1 MVIMIQRFF
10 IKYWWTFP
18 LLLAL
23 SMLALIVLF
32 TKTPSIL
39 ETIIGVLLLL
49 DVVAL
54 FTSWVIL
61 IINKKW
67 LKVLLSFI
75 ASAVECLFSFIISTV
90 VGGVLFL
97 PLVLSAMSG
106 PDGFGKEHPIP
117 EQLEYNLPLSY
128 ESDKIE
134 VVDSLDT
141 KTYLQI
147 WNDFQ
152 GGMYKYDFY
161 YTSLE
166 PGEVFLRCY
175 EVTSNTPLS
184 EDRLI
189 EQSRVKISSQKQ
201 FGKVVNKQSF
211 TIYEGDWDDYYAA
224 RIEVWF
230 KSSETNKESKLMEKV
245 YRVEGWMR

>member
-1 MVIMIQRFF
+1 MVIMIKRFF

-32 TKTPSIL
+32 TKTPFIL

-75 ASAVECLFSFIISTV
+75 ASAVV
-90 VGGVLFL
+90 VCILWL
-97 PLVLSAMSG
+97 SLVLSAMSG

-152 GGMYKYDFY
+152 GGLYKYDFY
-161 YTSLE
+161 YGSLE
-166 PGEVFLRCY
+166 SGDIFLRCY

-189 EQSRVKISSQKQ
+189 ERSRVKISPQKQ

>member
-1 MVIMIQRFF
+1 MVIMIKRLL

-18 LLLAL
+18 ILLAL

-39 ETIIGVLLLL
+39 ETIIGVLFILVIIALL
-49 DVVAL
+49 
-54 FTSWVIL
+54 TSWVL
-61 IINKKW
+61 LLINKQW
-67 LKVLLSFI
+67 LEVLLSFI
-75 ASAVECLFSFIISTV
+75 VSVV
-90 VGGVLFL
+90 VGCILWI
-97 PLVLSAMSG
+97 PLILSAMTG
-106 PDGFGKEHPIP
+106 PDGFGKDHPIP
-117 EQLEYNLPLSY
+117 EGLEFSLPLSL

-134 VVDSLDT
+134 VVDSLDQ

-152 GGMYKYDFY
+152 GGLYKYDFY
-161 YTSLE
+161 YGSLG

-175 EVTSNTPLS
+175 EVTSNISLS

-189 EQSRVKISSQKQ
+189 EQSRVKISPQKQ

-211 TIYEGDWDDYYAA
+211 TIYEGDWEDYYAA

>member
-1 MVIMIQRFF
+1 M
-10 IKYWWTFP
+10 FP

-23 SMLALIVLF
+23 SILVLIVLF

-39 ETIIGVLLLL
+39 ETIVGVLLLL
-49 DVVAL
+49 VVIAL
-54 FTSWVIL
+54 LSSWVLL
-61 IINKKW
+61 IINKQW
-67 LKVLLSFI
+67 LKVLLSFL
-75 ASAVECLFSFIISTV
+75 ASV
-90 VGGVLFL
+90 VVCGILWM
-97 PLVLSAMSG
+97 PLILSAMSG
-106 PDGFGKEHPIP
+106 PDGFGKDHPIP
-117 EQLEYNLPLSY
+117 EGLELNLPLSL

-134 VVDSLDT
+134 VVDRLD
-141 KTYLQI
+141 KNTYLQI
-147 WNDFQ
+147 WNDYL
-152 GGMYKYDFY
+152 GGKYKYDFY

-184 EDRLI
+184 EDRII
-189 EQSRVKISSQKQ
+189 EQSRVKISPQKQ

-224 RIEVWF
+224 RVEVWF

>member
-1 MVIMIQRFF
+1 MIRLF
-10 IKYWWTFP
+10 IKFWWAFP
-18 LLLAL
+18 IMLAL
-23 SMLALIVLF
+23 SMIALIVLF

-39 ETIIGVLLLL
+39 ETIIGILLLLVIIALLTSWVLLL
-49 DVVAL
+49 
-54 FTSWVIL
+54 
-61 IINKKW
+61 INKQW
-67 LKVLLSFI
+67 LKALLSFI
-75 ASAVECLFSFIISTV
+75 VSAV
-90 VGGVLFL
+90 VGCILL
-97 PLVLSAMSG
+97 IPLTLSAMSG
-106 PDGFGKEHPIP
+106 PDGFGKDHPIP
-117 EQLEYNLPLSY
+117 EGLEYNLPLPF
-128 ESDKIE
+128 ESEKVE
-134 VVDSLDT
+134 LVDSLNN

-147 WNDFQ
+147 WNDSQ

-161 YTSLE
+161 YGSLG

-175 EVTSNTPLS
+175 EVTSNIPLS

-189 EQSRVKISSQKQ
+189 EESRVSVSPQKQ

-230 KSSETNKESKLMEKV
+230 KDAETNQESKLMEKV

>member
-1 MVIMIQRFF
+1 MIRLF
-10 IKYWWTFP
+10 IKFWWAFP
-18 LLLAL
+18 IMLAL
-23 SMLALIVLF
+23 SMIALIVLF

-39 ETIIGVLLLL
+39 ETIIGILLLLVIIALLTSWVLLL
-49 DVVAL
+49 
-54 FTSWVIL
+54 
-61 IINKKW
+61 INKQW
-67 LKVLLSFI
+67 LKALLSFI
-75 ASAVECLFSFIISTV
+75 VSAV
-90 VGGVLFL
+90 VGCILL
-97 PLVLSAMSG
+97 IPLTLSAMSG
-106 PDGFGKEHPIP
+106 PDGFGKDHPIP
-117 EQLEYNLPLSY
+117 EGLEYNLPLPF
-128 ESDKIE
+128 ESEKVELI
-134 VVDSLDT
+134 DSLNN

-147 WNDFQ
+147 WNDSQ

-161 YTSLE
+161 YGILG

-175 EVTSNTPLS
+175 EVTSNIPLS

-189 EQSRVKISSQKQ
+189 EESRVSVSPQKQ

-230 KSSETNKESKLMEKV
+230 KDAETNQESKLMEKV

>member
-1 MVIMIQRFF
+1 MIKRLF

-18 LLLAL
+18 ILLAL
-23 SMLALIVLF
+23 SMLALNVLF

-49 DVVAL
+49 VIIAL
-54 FTSWVIL
+54 LTSWVLL
-61 IINKKW
+61 IINKQW

-75 ASAVECLFSFIISTV
+75 VSAV
-90 VGGVLFL
+90 VGCILWI
-97 PLVLSAMSG
+97 PLILSAMSG
-106 PDGFGKEHPIP
+106 PDGFGKDHPIP
-117 EQLEYNLPLSY
+117 EGLEYNLPLPL
-128 ESDKIE
+128 ESDKAE
-134 VVDSLDT
+134 VVDSLNN

-147 WNDFQ
+147 WNDVQ
-152 GGMYKYDFY
+152 GGLYKYDFY
-161 YTSLE
+161 YGSLE
-166 PGEVFLRCY
+166 QGEVFLRCY
-175 EVTSNTPLS
+175 EVTSNIPLS
-184 EDRLI
+184 EDWLI
-189 EQSRVKISSQKQ
+189 EQSRVKISPQKQ

-230 KSSETNKESKLMEKV
+230 KSTETNKERKLLEKV

>member
-1 MVIMIQRFF
+1 MIRLF
-10 IKYWWTFP
+10 IKFWWAFP
-18 LLLAL
+18 IMLAL
-23 SMLALIVLF
+23 SMIALIVLF

-39 ETIIGVLLLL
+39 ETIIGILLLLVIIALLTSWVLLL
-49 DVVAL
+49 
-54 FTSWVIL
+54 
-61 IINKKW
+61 INKQW
-67 LKVLLSFI
+67 LKALLSFI
-75 ASAVECLFSFIISTV
+75 VSAV
-90 VGGVLFL
+90 VGCILL
-97 PLVLSAMSG
+97 IPLTLSAMSG
-106 PDGFGKEHPIP
+106 PDGFGKDHPIP
-117 EQLEYNLPLSY
+117 EGLEYNLPLPF
-128 ESDKIE
+128 ESEKVE
-134 VVDSLDT
+134 LVDSLNN

-147 WNDFQ
+147 WNDSQ

-161 YTSLE
+161 YGSLG

-175 EVTSNTPLS
+175 EVSSNIPLS

-189 EQSRVKISSQKQ
+189 EESRVSISPQKQ

-230 KSSETNKESKLMEKV
+230 KDAETNQESKLMEKV

>member
-1 MVIMIQRFF
+1 MVIIIKRLLV
-10 IKYWWTFP
+10 KYWWMFP

-23 SMLALIVLF
+23 SILALIVLF
-32 TKTPSIL
+32 TKAPSIL

-49 DVVAL
+49 VVIAL
-54 FTSWVIL
+54 FTSWVFL
-61 IINKKW
+61 IINKQW
-67 LKVLLSFI
+67 LKVLFSFI
-75 ASAVECLFSFIISTV
+75 ASAVV
-90 VGGVLFL
+90 VCILWL
-97 PLVLSAMSG
+97 PLILSAMSG
-106 PDGFGKEHPIP
+106 PDGFGKDHPIP
-117 EQLEYNLPLSY
+117 EGLEFNLPLSF

-134 VVDSLDT
+134 VVDSLD
-141 KTYLQI
+141 KNTYLQI

-184 EDRLI
+184 EDRII
-189 EQSRVKISSQKQ
+189 EQSQVIISPQKH

-230 KSSETNKESKLMEKV
+230 KSSKTNKESKLMEKI